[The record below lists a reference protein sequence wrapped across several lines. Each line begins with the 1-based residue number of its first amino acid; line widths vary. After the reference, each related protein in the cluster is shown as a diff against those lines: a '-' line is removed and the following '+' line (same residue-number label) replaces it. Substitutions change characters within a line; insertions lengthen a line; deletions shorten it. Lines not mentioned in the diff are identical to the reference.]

1 MQVRIQI
8 TLVFDF
14 LLLVFTVMPLK
25 IKKVTAQ

>member
-1 MQVRIQI
+1 MHVRIQI

-25 IKKVTAQ
+25 IKEVTAQ